1 MAEIITQV
9 NLIAAWI
16 IQESTLLLDYSM
28 LVQDNSKEVTIKTI
42 NLKSWEKFSGNL
54 QISEQMVSN
63 GMMLIYG
70 HQLRVLIF
78 GLMALL

>member
-54 QISEQMVSN
+54 QTSEQMVSN
-63 GMMLIYG
+63 GMMLIYV
-70 HQLRVLIF
+70 HQLQVLIF